1 MKIGVPTEIK
11 PLEGRV
17 GLVPQAAGDILHAGH
32 QVCVQSGAGMASGF
46 SDADY
51 VQQGVQ
57 IVPDAES
64 LYGESELIVK
74 VKEPIGPELELLRED
89 HILFSYLH
97 LAALPELT
105 KRLLD
110 IGLTAVGFETV
121 EEHEGL
127 PLLAPMSDIAGRIA
141 VQAGIHYLHRTL
153 GGKGV
158 MLGGMPSVPRGNV
171 VIMGAGNAGG
181 NSARVAA
188 SLGAKVTVFDKIPH
202 KLAEMHHLAPNISA
216 LYPYKGA
223 LETAV
228 AKADLLIGAI
238 LVPGAR
244 TPTLVSRELVKTMEP
259 RSVIVDIAVDQGGCV
274 ETIKPTTY
282 EDPVYVE
289 ENVLHF
295 GVTNMPGAVPKTSS
309 VALSASLTPYVSR
322 LARKDWRQDQP
333 LVGGIN
339 VDKGK
344 IVHPA
349 LL

>member
-17 GLVPQAAGDILHAGH
+17 GLIPQAAGDLVHAGH
-32 QVCVQSGAGMASGF
+32 EVFVQKGAGLASGF
-46 SDADY
+46 MDEAY
-51 VQQGVQ
+51 TRLGVRTL
-57 IVPDAES
+57 PDAES
-64 LYGESELIVK
+64 LYGEATLIVK
-74 VKEPIGPELELLRED
+74 VKEPIAQELGYLRPD
-89 HILFSYLH
+89 HLLFSYLH

-105 KRLLD
+105 KHLCD
-110 IGLTAVGFETV
+110 TGLTAVAFETV
-121 EEHEGL
+121 VEYGGL

-153 GGKGV
+153 GGKGI

-171 VIMGAGNAGG
+171 VIMGAGVAGG

-188 SLGAKVTVFDKIPH
+188 SLGAKVTVFDNNPR

-223 LETAV
+223 LEEAV
-228 AKADLLIGAI
+228 AKADLLIGAVLI
-238 LVPGAR
+238 PGAK
-244 TPTLVSRELVKTMEP
+244 TPQLVSRELVQTMES

-274 ETIKPTTY
+274 ETIRPTTY

-289 ENVLHF
+289 EDVLHF

-309 VALSASLTPYVSR
+309 VALSASLTPYVLR
-322 LARKDWRQDQP
+322 LAREGWREDQA
-333 LVGGIN
+333 LVQGIN

-344 IVHPA
+344 VVHSA